1 MPPAPARFSMKTDC
15 PHSVES
21 LSVRMRPRVSIEPP
35 GGNGMISR
43 TARSGKVCAR
53 AGIAGA
59 AINVKTNAAKSLREF
74 TTLSRFRTSLPRIL
88 HRRRQD
94 DNDDGAERD
103 RREARD

>member
-1 MPPAPARFSMKTDC
+1 
-15 PHSVES
+15 
-21 LSVRMRPRVSIEPP
+21 MRPRVSMLPP

-53 AGIAGA
+53 AGVASV
-59 AINVKTNAAKSLREF
+59 AIDARTNAATSLREL
-74 TTLSRFRTSLPRIL
+74 TTLSRLSLPCIL

-103 RREARD
+103 RREARDRHGGQIPQPAADDRQQHGATV